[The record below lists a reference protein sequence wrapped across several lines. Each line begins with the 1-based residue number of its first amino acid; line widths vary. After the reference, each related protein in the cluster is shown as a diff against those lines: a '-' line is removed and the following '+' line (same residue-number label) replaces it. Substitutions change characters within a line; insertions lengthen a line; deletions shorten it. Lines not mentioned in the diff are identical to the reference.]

1 MKNCDDKSALNNECK
16 TSNGQEMAIRYL
28 YLNYKPLFCRYV
40 YNSLKSDCLKCLANL
55 LEKVCYLI

>member
-28 YLNYKPLFCRYV
+28 YLNYKPF
-40 YNSLKSDCLKCLANL
+40 
-55 LEKVCYLI
+55 